1 MKILRLDSL
10 GGASGDMLLG
20 VLIGLGAKRE
30 ELEAEL
36 RSVLPDHFHLTV
48 DEVTIGGIAGIRA
61 GVDLHDHGDGHD
73 HGHTH
78 CDDQQHGAHAHHHR
92 SMADIRAMIEAS
104 ALPDAAKAMAI
115 EIFTM
120 LARAEGRVHGV
131 PADEVHFHEVGAAD
145 SIIDIAGCAL
155 AFYRLGIDAV
165 SLSAIPTG
173 SGTLRCEHGILP
185 IPAPATAELLKSS
198 GLKIA
203 PSFEPFELL
212 TPTGAAVLATWPKAE
227 VPAGAQIT
235 AVANSFG
242 KRTLR
247 HTPNLLRAM
256 LFETAAAASETDG
269 EVCRLE
275 CEIDDATGEVL
286 GAACQLLMAAGA
298 LDVTTEAVMMKKQR
312 PGVRLTVL
320 CRIADRER
328 IAELIFRHTTTFGL
342 RESLLRRRTLARHF
356 EEVETPYGKIRV
368 KVGSLGSEV
377 IRRTPEFEDC
387 RRAAEKHGVPVAM
400 VLAAAK

>member
-48 DEVTIGGIAGIRA
+48 TEVNNDGITGIRA
-61 GVDLHDHGDGHD
+61 GVDLHDHGDSHD

-78 CDDQQHGAHAHHHR
+78 DHDHGAHAHHHR
-92 SMADIRAMIEAS
+92 TMADIRILIGASLLPEAVKS
-104 ALPDAAKAMAI
+104 MAVAV
-115 EIFTM
+115 FTM
-120 LARAEGRVHGV
+120 LAEAEGRVHGV
-131 PADEVHFHEVGAAD
+131 PADDVHFHEVGAAD
-145 SIIDIAGCAL
+145 SIIDIVGCAL
-155 AFYRLGIDAV
+155 AFHLLGIDAV

-185 IPAPATAELLKSS
+185 IPAPATAELLKIS

-203 PSFEPFELL
+203 PSLESFELL
-212 TPTGAAVLATWPKAE
+212 TPTGAALLATWPKAE
-227 VPAGAQIT
+227 VPAGATIT
-235 AVANSFG
+235 ALVNSFG

-247 HTPNLLRAM
+247 HTPNLLRGM
-256 LFETAAAASETDG
+256 LFETAADVAPQDD
-269 EVCRLE
+269 EVCRFE

-312 PGVRLTVL
+312 PGVRLSVL

-328 IAELIFRHTTTFGL
+328 IAELIFRHTTTFGI

-356 EEVETPYGKIRV
+356 EEVETPYGKIRM
-368 KVGSLGSEV
+368 KVGTLGSEV

-387 RRAAEKHGVPVAM
+387 RRAAEEHGVPVAT
-400 VLAAAK
+400 VLAAVK

>member
-48 DEVTIGGIAGIRA
+48 AEVNNDGITGIRA
-61 GVDLHDHGDGHD
+61 GVDLHDHGHDHD

-78 CDDQQHGAHAHHHR
+78 NHDHGAHAHHHR
-92 SMADIRAMIEAS
+92 TMADIRVLIGASSLPEAVKS
-104 ALPDAAKAMAI
+104 MAVAV
-115 EIFTM
+115 FTM
-120 LARAEGRVHGV
+120 LAEAEGRVHGV

-145 SIIDIAGCAL
+145 SIIDIVGCAL
-155 AFYRLGIDAV
+155 AFDRLGIDAV

-185 IPAPATAELLKSS
+185 IPAPATAELLKIS

-203 PSFEPFELL
+203 PSLEPFELL
-212 TPTGAAVLATWPKAE
+212 TPTGAALLAAWPKAE
-227 VPAGAQIT
+227 VPDGAKIT
-235 AVANSFG
+235 ALVNSFG

-247 HTPNLLRAM
+247 HTPNLLRGM
-256 LFETAAAASETDG
+256 LFETAADVAPQDD
-269 EVCRLE
+269 EVCRFE

-312 PGVRLTVL
+312 PGVRLSVL
-320 CRIADRER
+320 CRIPDRER
-328 IAELIFRHTTTFGL
+328 IAELIFRHTTTFGI

-356 EEVETPYGKIRV
+356 EEVETPYGKIRM
-368 KVGSLGSEV
+368 KVGTLGSEV

-387 RRAAEKHGVPVAM
+387 RRAAEEHGVPVAT
-400 VLAAAK
+400 VLAAVK